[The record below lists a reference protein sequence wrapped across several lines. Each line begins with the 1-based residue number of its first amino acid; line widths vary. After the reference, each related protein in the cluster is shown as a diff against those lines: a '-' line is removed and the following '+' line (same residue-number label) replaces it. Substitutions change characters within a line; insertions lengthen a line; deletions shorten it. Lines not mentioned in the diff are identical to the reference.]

1 MRLRNLL
8 LLPIVAYGCMASA
21 AIIPS
26 DQAKSRALEFLA
38 KPMAKGMMRAQSGLR
53 ESSLREVISADSAYY
68 IFNVGQSGFVI
79 ASASDR
85 TQPVLG
91 YSDNGTFSVS
101 GMPVQL
107 RLWLQRLKEGVR
119 AMETGT
125 VARSKRAQTV
135 SATPRPTR
143 NAIPAL
149 VTSKWNQGAP
159 YNLFCPYYK
168 DENTGEM
175 TTGDNRS
182 ATGCVATAMS
192 QVMYYWKWP
201 QDMTEVIP
209 GYTSTW
215 NMPRTLDPLPSTKFD
230 WGNML
235 DTYGGT
241 SPEASKIAVAELM
254 QYVGH
259 SIHMGYGPASGA
271 YGGNCA
277 TALIKYFDY
286 NPYLYYAIHDNYTY
300 DGWEDL
306 IYSELAKG
314 HPLMMS
320 GDNSD
325 LTGGHEWVCDGYDG
339 NGCFHMNWGWGG
351 MDDGYFVLTVMSPD
365 DQGIGG
371 STSSDGYSMSQ
382 TILVGVEP
390 NAGQTADEADVRL
403 SLMAVNTPSKT
414 RFTRKDKTVPFT
426 PVFRYDLATPCHYT
440 HAYDHKF
447 SLYNE
452 QGEVVVDRLC
462 GTNNLTLKPGNR
474 SLNNFAQVQMDN
486 DIPNGTYYIRGRSR
500 LHTAAGTGEWL
511 DDEGSGDTYL
521 KMVIEGDT
529 VLTLTA
535 IPSPYD
541 LCGETIILEG
551 DGCKG
556 TEQRVHARVTNRG
569 GREFYGN
576 MFLLEGSQWKSGN
589 CVQVPG
595 NSTIDLFFKYTPTV
609 SGDVRLA
616 LSTSKSVADA
626 FYTQTTAINT
636 VRATTLTVSSW
647 ILNPVSNSQIYGNQA
662 RVAVSVRNTGD
673 APFKNNIKLTPWHL
687 VGNMY
692 YFSGGENRFISLEA
706 GGDTILYYTVND
718 LDYNEQ
724 YCFHAQATGVDASNN
739 SATVRIVRGIDYWT
753 ADGSRYSVSTTSK
766 PKFGADVAAV
776 YVPGETNVPSI
787 SIGDVYNPNIIIYFD
802 ENATV
807 GKRTLNVLKK
817 KAKNIV
823 FGAQADKITLTDTAA
838 VFVPKPISA
847 KTAVFT
853 RTVPA
858 TVRSEAWATL
868 VLPFTPASISDSK
881 GQQIDWYH
889 SDGETGKDFRILDFT
904 SAAGQELYLT
914 PAAELKP
921 FHPYV
926 VEWKGTCGG
935 SSFDVSGQTISFSGT
950 DVELDQ
956 PEYISTY
963 SKDFKFVGTMVQETV
978 ADAYT
983 LSADGTSFVRTAP
996 LIASPFTAWFVANND
1011 RAALV
1016 ASLPVHKS
1024 DGTAT
1029 GITDIT
1035 GDASDGHGPVE
1046 VYAVTGVRVAVVT
1059 DKAQLDAL
1067 PRGVYIIR
1075 GRKVICGK

>member
-21 AIIPS
+21 AIIPR

-38 KPMAKGMMRAQSGLR
+38 KPMAKGMMRVQSGLR
-53 ESSLREVISADSAYY
+53 GSSLREVISADSAYY
-68 IFNVGQSGFVI
+68 IFNVGQRGFVI

-125 VARSKRAQTV
+125 VALSKRAQTV

-159 YNLFCPYYK
+159 YNLLCPYYK
-168 DENTGEM
+168 DEKTGEM

-201 QDMTEVIP
+201 QDLTQVIP

-215 NMPRTLDPLPSTKFD
+215 NMPRTLDPLPPTKFD

-235 DTYGGT
+235 DTYGDT
-241 SPEASKIAVAELM
+241 SPDASKIAVAELM
-254 QYVGH
+254 EYVGH
-259 SIHMGYGPASGA
+259 SINMGYGPASGA

-286 NPYLYYAIHDNYTY
+286 NPYLYHANHDNYTY

-365 DQGIGG
+365 NQGIGG

-382 TILVGVEP
+382 TIVVGVEP

-414 RFTRKDKTVPFT
+414 RFTRKDKTVAFT
-426 PVFRYDLATPCHYT
+426 PVFRYDLATPCQYT

-462 GTNNLTLKPGNR
+462 GTNNLTLRPGNR
-474 SLNNFAQVQMDN
+474 SLNNFAQVKMDN
-486 DIPNGTYYIRGRSR
+486 DIANGTYYIRGRSR
-500 LHTAAGTGEWL
+500 LHTADGTGEWL

-521 KMVIEGDT
+521 KMVIEGDN

-535 IPSPYD
+535 IPSSYD
-541 LCGETIILEG
+541 LCGDAIILEG

-595 NSTIDLFFKYTPTV
+595 NSTMDLYFNYTTTV

-616 LSTSKSVADA
+616 LSTSKSVANA

-636 VRATTLTVSSW
+636 VRATTLTVSSR

-662 RVAVSVRNTGD
+662 RVAVSVHNTGD

-687 VGNMY
+687 VGNMD

-807 GKRTLNVLKK
+807 GSRILKVLKK

-823 FGAQADKITLTDTAA
+823 YGTQADEITLTDTAA

-881 GQQIDWYH
+881 GQHIDWYH

-914 PAAELKP
+914 PATELKP

-935 SSFDVSGQTISFSGT
+935 SSFDVSGQTISFSCT

-963 SKDFKFVGTMVQETV
+963 SKDFKFVGTMVPDTV

-1016 ASLPVHKS
+1016 TALPVNKS
-1024 DGTAT
+1024 DGTAS
-1029 GITDIT
+1029 GITDIA
-1035 GDASDGHGPVE
+1035 GNASEGTGPVA
-1046 VYAVTGVRVAVVT
+1046 VYSIDGRRVAVVKG
-1059 DKAQLDAL
+1059 KAQLDAL